1 MLFDSGFVSSVW
13 TAFLKTL
20 CYNKKKGGISMLEQL
35 RAEWEKLFGHKYT
48 SSSEKQQTVDGETSH
63 RLSDE
68 DPETLHEMMGTDW
81 NTFLDGSDI
90 FTELSAEEQEEIRR
104 NGPRHEDYI

>member
-1 MLFDSGFVSSVW
+1 
-13 TAFLKTL
+13 
-20 CYNKKKGGISMLEQL
+20 
-35 RAEWEKLFGHKYT
+35 
-48 SSSEKQQTVDGETSH
+48 
-63 RLSDE
+63 
-68 DPETLHEMMGTDW
+68 MGTDW

>member
-1 MLFDSGFVSSVW
+1 
-13 TAFLKTL
+13 
-20 CYNKKKGGISMLEQL
+20 MLEQL

-81 NTFLDGSDI
+81 NTFLEGNDI

>member
-20 CYNKKKGGISMLEQL
+20 CYNKKRRDFDVRTVTSRVGKT
-35 RAEWEKLFGHKYT
+35 FGHKYT